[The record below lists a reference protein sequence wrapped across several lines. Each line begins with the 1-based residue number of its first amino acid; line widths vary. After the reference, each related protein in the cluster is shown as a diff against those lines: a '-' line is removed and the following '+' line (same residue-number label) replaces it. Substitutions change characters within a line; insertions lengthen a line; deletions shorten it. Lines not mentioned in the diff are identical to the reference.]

1 MANYELTKQL
11 PEPFNSALQL
21 SGFSFDYRLAPN
33 KSDHEWLKH
42 HGYIT
47 KMGSDCAYYVGDSN
61 GKCIGGLNA
70 TSYGDWGTAYNSDAF
85 DKEGFRIFCE
95 MYNDGVVVPWRI
107 RFYHNNICYDYDD
120 HDKTWSMYDFNT
132 KERSECENPIPAI
145 LAETKK
151 TV

>member
-70 TSYGDWGTAYNSDAF
+70 TSYGDWGTAYN
-85 DKEGFRIFCE
+85 
-95 MYNDGVVVPWRI
+95 
-107 RFYHNNICYDYDD
+107 D